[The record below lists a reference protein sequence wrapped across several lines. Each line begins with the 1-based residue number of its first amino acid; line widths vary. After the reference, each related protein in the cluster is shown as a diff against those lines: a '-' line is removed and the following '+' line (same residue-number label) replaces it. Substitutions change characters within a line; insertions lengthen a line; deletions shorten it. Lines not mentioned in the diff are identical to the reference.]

1 MPARQARGTRAARP
15 DGPAD
20 GRVSA
25 AGGRLTHSYSV
36 SLSQSQSRRLGRA
49 PAAASHG
56 AGGLGE

>member
-15 DGPAD
+15 DGPA
-20 GRVSA
+20 VSA